1 MRSSSAVCLEIGF
14 TYRSPLKFRHG
25 HAVYALKMAKDVS
38 ALKAVSQNL
47 MHENLSIT
55 DGVYGVLSETD
66 VRQQIATLGNGV
78 ANSEDVQELRSLV
91 SRLLARLETI
101 SK

>member
-1 MRSSSAVCLEIGF
+1 
-14 TYRSPLKFRHG
+14 
-25 HAVYALKMAKDVS
+25 MAKDVS

-66 VRQQIATLGNGV
+66 ARQQIATLGNGA

-91 SRLLARLETI
+91 SRLLVKLERSSATG
-101 SK
+101 

>member
-1 MRSSSAVCLEIGF
+1 
-14 TYRSPLKFRHG
+14 
-25 HAVYALKMAKDVS
+25 MAKDVS

-47 MHENLSIT
+47 MRENLSIT

-78 ANSEDVQELRSLV
+78 TSSEDVQELRSFV
-91 SRLLARLETI
+91 SRLLTRLETS
-101 SK
+101 SKEQ